1 VNVRLDVLV
10 PVGGDVELAADVYLP
25 DRGGPWP
32 TALCRTPYDRQD
44 ERYVGWAVR
53 FVGAGYAAVIED
65 CRGRYASGGEWVP
78 YVNEQADGAAT
89 FRWLAEQD
97 FCDGNIG
104 MFGISYV
111 GFVQSLAATN
121 GMEQLKA
128 VVPTASQ
135 EDNFGHVWTDGV
147 LQLENLVNL
156 GFYVG
161 RRTMHASAARH
172 LDLGG
177 VYRTLP
183 LSDALDGM
191 VPTET
196 YREFLEHS
204 TFDEFWRAY
213 SLKGRYGQIKAPA
226 LLITGWYDNLL
237 LEQFKLLTGWRT
249 GADSAVARRASR
261 IVIGPWSHFGLGERG
276 CAEVDFGPEAARDL
290 PELHVDFY
298 DRFLRGEVEDD
309 PLPATFEIFV
319 MGENVWRGEDR
330 WPPTYVT
337 PTKFFLHSEGAANSC
352 EGDGRLATDA
362 PGRERADSFRYDP
375 HDPVP
380 TVGGPCMLEANTGPR
395 DRSAVGRRA
404 DVLCYDSDPL
414 RVPLEVT
421 GPVDAVIFAATTAI
435 DTDFTATLVDVDR
448 EGVARTICEGIVRAR
463 YRNSVEDP
471 QPIVPNEVCAY
482 RISLWSTSCVF
493 AVGHRLRLEIS
504 SSNFPRFDRNLN
516 TGERIAA
523 ATRSHVASQTIRHD
537 AQHPSHVVLPIRE
550 RPDLQ

>member
-1 VNVRLDVLV
+1 VNVRLDVPV
-10 PVGGDVELAADVYLP
+10 PVDGGVELAADVYLP
-25 DRGGPWP
+25 DGGGPWP

-44 ERYVGWAVR
+44 ERYVDWAVR
-53 FVGAGYAAVIED
+53 FVAAGYAAVIED

-89 FRWLAEQD
+89 LRWLTEQD
-97 FCDGNIG
+97 FCDGNVG

-121 GMEQLKA
+121 GLEQLKA

-135 EDNFGHVWTDGV
+135 EDNFGHMWTDGV

-161 RRTMHASAARH
+161 RRTMNASTARY
-172 LDLGG
+172 LDLGR

-183 LSDALDGM
+183 LSDALEGI
-191 VPTET
+191 VSTET
-196 YREFLEHS
+196 YREFLQHP

-237 LEQFKLLTGWRT
+237 LEQFKVLAGWRA
-249 GADSAVARRASR
+249 GADSKVGRSASR
-261 IVIGPWSHFGLGERG
+261 IVVGPWSHFGLGERR
-276 CAEVDFGPEAARDL
+276 CAQVDFGPSAARDL
-290 PELHVDFY
+290 PGLHVDFY
-298 DRFLRGEVEDD
+298 DRFLRDEVEEG
-309 PLPATFEIFV
+309 PFPAPYEIFV
-319 MGENVWRGEDR
+319 MGENVWRSEDR
-330 WPPTYVT
+330 WPPASVT
-337 PTKFFLHSEGAANSC
+337 PTKFFLHSEGAANSSA
-352 EGDGRLATDA
+352 GDGRLGTD
-362 PGRERADSFRYDP
+362 PPDRERADKYCYDP
-375 HDPVP
+375 EDPVP

-395 DRSAVGRRA
+395 DRSAVARRA

-414 RVPLEVT
+414 TVSLEVT
-421 GPVDAVIFAATTAI
+421 GPVEAVIFAATSAV
-435 DTDFTATLVDVDR
+435 DTDFTATLVDLD
-448 EGVARTICEGIVRAR
+448 EQGVARTICEGIVRAR

-471 QPIVPNEVCAY
+471 RPIVRNEVCAY

-493 AVGHRLRLEIS
+493 ATGHRVRLEIS

-516 TGERIAA
+516 TGEAIAS
-523 ATRSHVASQTIRHD
+523 ATRSQVASQTIYHD
-537 AQHPSHVVLPIRE
+537 AEHPSHVVLPIRE
-550 RPDLQ
+550 RPDLR